1 MNQLLLIWQGMPSLL
16 AGTLVTI
23 NLTFYFLAIGFL
35 LGIVLAFGWVY
46 GPAYLRKFFITPF
59 ERFFRAIPELVL
71 LFLFYFGSS
80 YFHINISAF
89 LAAIVAMGLRSAAY
103 QAQIFRGAIQS
114 IGEDQMKAAR
124 SLGMNTVQ
132 AIRYV
137 IFPQALRLSIP
148 SWANEYAVVLKDSSL
163 AYAVGVTELLR
174 QGRYIVARTF
184 GNALLV
190 YTVCAL
196 IYFILV
202 FLGNQLLKFLEEKYK
217 IPGYA
222 IKERRDQSVLE
233 RI

>member
-16 AGTLVTI
+16 AGTLVTL

-35 LGIVLAFGWVY
+35 LGIVLAFGRVY
-46 GPAYLRKFFITPF
+46 GPSYLRTFFIIPF
-59 ERFFRAIPELVL
+59 ERFFRAVPELVL
-71 LFLFYFGSS
+71 LFLFYFGSF

-124 SLGMNTVQ
+124 SLGMSTIQ

-137 IFPQALRLSIP
+137 ILPQALRLSIP

-222 IKERRDQSVLE
+222 IKESRGQSVLE